1 MGELTATKLVVRC
14 NELASN
20 WKDRNDKFK
29 DWYKLLL
36 QEDELKEED
45 MESMATNEPR
55 TFFNL
60 GLHLLNEPMH
70 HRISSEG
77 LSPPDIMA
85 TTQIEDLLETRWA
98 TINRTYRRRGKQ
110 SFYFTLLRF
119 ILAFGWFAVLALAT
133 QDELIAECWNPAQVY
148 PEFSD
153 DGVVQVAHIY
163 PLSVAAYRMKA
174 ARMGWKAPRA
184 GLSGE
189 QVLNDLWYLDEN
201 GVVTNAIAVGNELV
215 KTPLQ
220 ELNMKAIP
228 VLTSPVAGL
237 PDVEG
242 AIGSKKDAIAHMG
255 EGALAT
261 NEAMYKTYN
270 KHWTFGLQLL
280 RDTAQ
285 ARWFEQSS
293 SGDILRPEDLFKR
306 GAIFRGGP
314 QDNITPLPV
323 PPIPV
328 EMRTDKFDMQQ
339 MLQRGSLPW
348 ALWGNIQGTMS
359 AYVMSQIASAAK
371 TILQPYHDAAKG
383 LIEDIDNDA
392 WIKPMEEHNY
402 SPYDFNLPKVSIPYQ
417 IEVSSEIRI
426 PGDFAQRATVA
437 RMVDP
442 DFRISTETTM
452 DMLFPEIKNPRREL
466 AKTKKDDAL
475 RHPVA
480 VAVDLVRALRIEAR
494 TLKDL
499 KDPDGAALY
508 EKAAAKVESMIE
520 EERETAPGG
529 RVRESVPRE
538 MTTGVPE
545 EAGGASEAG
554 RRGE

>member
-1 MGELTATKLVVRC
+1 MAETLTASKIVTRC
-14 NELASN
+14 SDLASN

-29 DWYKLLL
+29 EWYELLL
-36 QEDELKEED
+36 QVDTLKEED

-70 HRISSEG
+70 HRISNEG
-77 LSPPDIMA
+77 LSPSDIMA
-85 TTQIEDLLETRWA
+85 TTQIEDYLENRWTR
-98 TINRTYRRRGKQ
+98 INRLYRRRGKQ

-119 ILAFGWFAVLALAT
+119 ILAFGWYAVLAIAT

-163 PLSVAAYRMKA
+163 PISAAAYKMKA
-174 ARMGWKAPRA
+174 AKMGWKEPR
-184 GLSGE
+184 GSLRGE
-189 QVLNDLWYLDEN
+189 LQLNDLWFLDDN
-201 GVVTNAIAVGNELV
+201 GDVSNAIVVGSEIV
-215 KTPLQ
+215 KVP
-220 ELNMKAIP
+220 ESEPFESIP
-228 VLTSPVAGL
+228 VLVSPVAGL

-242 AIGSKKDAIAHMG
+242 AVGGKKDAVGHMG
-255 EGALAT
+255 EGLLAT
-261 NEAMYKTYN
+261 NESIYKTYN

-328 EMRTDKFDMQQ
+328 EMRTDKFDIQQ
-339 MLQRGSLPW
+339 MIQRGSLPW

-359 AYVMSQIASAAK
+359 AYVMSQISSAAK
-371 TILQPYHDAAKG
+371 TILQPYHTAAKE
-383 LIEDIDNDA
+383 LIEDIDNDR
-392 WIKPMEEHNY
+392 WLKPMLEHGY
-402 SPYDFNLPKVSIPYQ
+402 SPYEFKVPKISVPYEV
-417 IEVSSEIRI
+417 EVSFEIRI
-426 PGDFAQRATVA
+426 PGDFVQRATTA

-442 DFRISTETTM
+442 EFRISTGTTM
-452 DMLFPEIKNPRREL
+452 DMLFPEIKNPQREI
-466 AKTKKDDAL
+466 AKTKMDDAL

-480 VAVDLVRALRIEAR
+480 VAVDLVRALRIEANTLR
-494 TLKDL
+494 ALKDH
-499 KDPDGAALY
+499 DGAALY
-508 EKAAAKVESMIE
+508 DKAAAKVESMIE
-520 EERETAPGG
+520 QEEEQAPPGG
-529 RVRESVPRE
+529 RGGGPITGRPEVTGQPH
-538 MTTGVPE
+538 GVPVE
-545 EAGGASEAG
+545 TEGV
-554 RRGE
+554 